1 MNWKAAHDLLGAM
14 LFVVAV
20 AVGLIPQLL
29 PAIINS
35 NLARGAFVL
44 AKKNAIVKSL
54 TSIRRW
60 PIVKSIVQV
69 LTSLREPR
77 RYDRSLQRQGLFGP
91 NSLPSILIII
101 DWNVNQRRD

>member
-1 MNWKAAHDLLGAM
+1 VSWKTTHHLVDALLFA
-14 LFVVAV
+14 VAV

-44 AKKNAIVKSL
+44 AKKNAIVKCL

-60 PIVKSIVQV
+60 PIVQFIAQM
-69 LTSLREPR
+69 LTSLRKFGR
-77 RYDRSLQRQGLFGP
+77 HDRSLQ
-91 NSLPSILIII
+91 
-101 DWNVNQRRD
+101 